1 VSVPIWTGRYY
12 QVWQRPVY
20 TGTIAEHLSLG
31 SRLQPAAVAPCNGIL
46 RVARVAAADHGQV
59 AAVERPP
66 AIVIEANGSVGLPS
80 SFGAYGESSQALYLT
95 EPYTATAS
103 FAAPAAATYG
113 VWVGGSFKSGVA
125 IDIDGHRV
133 GSARDSLN
141 WPDTFT
147 YLGADRVG
155 PGRHTLRFT
164 YDGPSWRPGSG
175 GIPPFGVGPIVLS
188 SATQD
193 SPITYVRPANAR
205 SLCGKSLDW
214 VEALRG

>member
-1 VSVPIWTGRYY
+1 
-12 QVWQRPVY
+12 VWQRPAY
-20 TGTIAEHLSLG
+20 TGTIAEHLPLG
-31 SRLQPAAVAPCNGIL
+31 SRLQPAAIPACSSIL
-46 RVARVAAADHGQV
+46 RVARLAAADHGQV

-80 SFGAYGESSQALYLT
+80 SFGAYGESPQALYLT
-95 EPYTATAS
+95 EPYSVTSS
-103 FAAPAAATYG
+103 FGVPAAATYG
-113 VWVGGSFKSGVA
+113 VWLGGSFKSGVA
-125 IDIDGHRV
+125 IDIDGHRA
-133 GSARDSLN
+133 GSARNLLN

-147 YLGADRVG
+147 YLGAARVG
-155 PGRHTLRFT
+155 RGRHTIRFT

-188 SATQD
+188 PATQD
-193 SPITYVRPANAR
+193 SSITYVAPARAR